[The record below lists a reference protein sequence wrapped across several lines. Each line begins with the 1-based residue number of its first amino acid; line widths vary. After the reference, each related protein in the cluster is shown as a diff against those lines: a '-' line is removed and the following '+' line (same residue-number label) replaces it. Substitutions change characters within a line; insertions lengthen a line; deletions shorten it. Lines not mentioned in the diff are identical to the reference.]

1 LDVQRIVSA
10 IGVVQGSRAAH
21 LGCGG
26 GFVTMALARA
36 VGPNGVVTAVDI
48 MEEPL
53 QTVRAK
59 AEAAGFTNVRA
70 VRANLEVSG
79 DTKIPDQSQDIVAVV
94 NVLFQSRQKGAIL
107 AEAVRVLKPA
117 GKLVLVEW
125 KKGAGGFGPP
135 NDLRT
140 DDDALK
146 SLALGAGARFER
158 TIDAGGYHSGM
169 LFTR

>member
-1 LDVQRIVSA
+1 
-10 IGVVQGSRAAH
+10 
-21 LGCGG
+21 
-26 GFVTMALARA
+26 MALAKA
-36 VGPNGVVTAVDI
+36 VGPDGVVTAVDI

-70 VRANLEVSG
+70 VRANLEVPG
-79 DTKIPDQSQDIVAVV
+79 NTKIPDQSQDIVAVV
-94 NVLFQSRQKGAIL
+94 NVLFQSQQKGAIM
-107 AEAVRVLKPA
+107 AEAVRVLKPG
-117 GKLVLVEW
+117 GKLLLVEW

-135 NDLRT
+135 DELRT
-140 DDDALK
+140 DGETLK
-146 SLALGAGARFER
+146 NLAVGAGARFER